1 MDKYKI
7 LPKDIQRYNVESLSD
22 IDQTEFWKCFEDN
35 APIEHFNL
43 KLLDY
48 KLVVTFGQ
56 DLCIARYCQ
65 FDNGT
70 FDYNDYLFETSA
82 ESLDELARQIKRSLE
97 VLIDAGFLTETYFWK
112 WEKLCIAEDTLSGLF
127 QYYNY

>member
-1 MDKYKI
+1 MDKFTN
-7 LPKDIQRYNVESLSD
+7 LPKRILRYHVETLSD
-22 IDQTEFWKCFEDN
+22 IDQTEFWKCHESN

-43 KLLDY
+43 KPFDY

-56 DLCIARYCQ
+56 DLCVARYCQ

-82 ESLDELARQIKRSLE
+82 ESLDELASQIKRSLE
-97 VLIDAGFLTETYFWK
+97 VLIDAGFLTERYFWK
-112 WEKLCIAEDTLSGLF
+112 WEKHGIDEHTLSGLF
-127 QYYNY
+127 QYYHY